1 MVRFMDELLA
11 LEPRPTSRA
20 AIEHGMRLQDAAHV
34 GILFLHSGKRDIE
47 PSAGRTLLPHGC
59 AEVLGFVFFV

>member
-1 MVRFMDELLA
+1 MDELLA

-20 AIEHGMRLQDAAHV
+20 AIEHGMRLQDAV
-34 GILFLHSGKRDIE
+34 LFLHSGKRDIE